1 MNRIKKLYQE
11 AGELHK
17 QALDILS
24 EWDNKDMPADKA
36 QQVDTLLDQVEQKT
50 AEAKRLERATEMGT
64 ALNEPATRLPSPQ
77 TSGEA
82 QTNGEAVE
90 AKAAYSKFLK
100 LGLSRLAATE
110 LKALSAG
117 DDQAGGYISVPDQ
130 HRDELITKQ
139 REMSAMRRIARVLP
153 PIPGGSSV
161 TPSEENDLSDAE
173 WTTEIKTGNADT
185 VKPFGRRV
193 LTPHPLAKRIKVS
206 RTLMRSARFDM
217 EAWVNDRMAYKFAV
231 PEENAFINGSGAAQ
245 PLGLLNTSGLP
256 VFTTAGSL
264 AVTGDD
270 VINWVY
276 SLPARYAPG
285 ATILCN
291 RAFIRKV
298 RLLKGTDNNYL
309 WQPGL
314 QGGSPSRILDTP
326 YEVSDRF
333 DDGLDA
339 NDAWEASAKIAVIG
353 DFQYYWI
360 VDSLN
365 FTLQR
370 VDELYAETN
379 EVGFI
384 GRKEADGM
392 AVLAEAFYALK
403 VKA

>member
-245 PLGLLNTSGLP
+245 PLGLLNTSDLP

>member
-384 GRKEADGM
+384 GRKEADGQ

>member
-245 PLGLLNTSGLP
+245 PLGLLNTSDLP

-384 GRKEADGM
+384 GRKEADGQ

>member
-270 VINWVY
+270 VINCVY

-384 GRKEADGM
+384 GRKEADGQ